1 MSVSISF
8 GPPRPCAVASI
19 MTSNECLPSIQTLL
33 YSIKTNIHANTNA
46 NTYTNARNYY
56 EPEII
61 TLVTPNIPNNIRE
74 EILGVF
80 CTRVIEVGTAT
91 TSTNSSN
98 NVNNERDNESD
109 DESSTIKINLF
120 HQKVYDKILYIA
132 PDCLVQKDISHI
144 FYDTSY
150 FVNNSNNVGLIS
162 ACTSHDDDHF
172 DTSVML
178 IQPND
183 DIYNDM
189 TTMVIQNQMSDIW
202 NTYFHDIWVQLSNK
216 QRLGIEYNHKVGSS
230 SNHDHDVEKKE
241 ESKKG
246 IIIWNYDEMATGK
259 DQLFQKW
266 YKKSQLHKENYWE
279 EQKLVKK
286 GNETFQKNKKQKKI
300 KNNNATANVGHDPN
314 EAKKKSMEK
323 HKQVTKLY
331 KQLRKEGKD
340 PKEAMKIARTKY
352 GMDKDDE
359 RQQSPSAQVA
369 SMFGLNG
376 I

>member
-1 MSVSISF
+1 MSVSVSF
-8 GPPRPCAVASI
+8 GPPRPCAVASV
-19 MTSNECLPSIQTLL
+19 MTSNECVPSIQTLL

-46 NTYTNARNYY
+46 NAYTNAKNYY

-61 TLVTPNIPNNIRE
+61 TLVTPNISNNIRE
-74 EILGVF
+74 EIIGVF
-80 CTRVIEVGTAT
+80 CTRVIEVGA
-91 TSTNSSN
+91 ND
-98 NVNNERDNESD
+98 ERDNESD
-109 DESSTIKINLF
+109 DDKSSTIKINLF

-150 FVNNSNNVGLIS
+150 FVNNNSNNVGLIS
-162 ACTSHDDDHF
+162 ACTSNDDDHF

-189 TTMVIQNQMSDIW
+189 MSVVVPNQMPDIW
-202 NTYFHDIWVQLSNK
+202 NTYFHDVWVQLPNN

-241 ESKKG
+241 GSKKG
-246 IIIWNYDEMATGK
+246 IIIWNYDEMTTGK

-266 YKKSQLHKENYWE
+266 YKKSQLFKENYWE
-279 EQKLVKK
+279 EQELVKK
-286 GNETFQKNKKQKKI
+286 GNETFQKNKKQKETRKM
-300 KNNNATANVGHDPN
+300 KNNNANANVSRDPN

-340 PKEAMKIARTKY
+340 PKEAMKIARSKY

-359 RQQSPSAQVA
+359 QQQSPSSQVA